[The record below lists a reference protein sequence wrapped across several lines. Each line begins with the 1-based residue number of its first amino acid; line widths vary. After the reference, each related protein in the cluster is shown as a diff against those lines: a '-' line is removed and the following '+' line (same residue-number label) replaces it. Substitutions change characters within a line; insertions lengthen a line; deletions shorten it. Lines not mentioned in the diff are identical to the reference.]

1 MLIAARA
8 FQSGRATL
16 NNTSRPT
23 NYEKPQ
29 RFLAATLC
37 VAALL
42 FTGCGETAK
51 PVTAPSAGKVDSY
64 FGSAFVV
71 PGTALGKSS
80 TTFDHSA
87 RQVAVSSFLT
97 NQTAQVPTQLIN
109 GTFATADTGFLGIT
123 ENFAPNNSGIISPQN
138 PPLSGA
144 WAVEIPGAGALAN
157 VLHVVGSGAVAAAPA
172 A

>member
-29 RFLAATLC
+29 RFRVATLC

-42 FTGCGETAK
+42 FSGCGETAK
-51 PVTAPSAGKVDSY
+51 PVTAPSAGKVDFF

-71 PGTALGKSS
+71 PGPAWGKSS
-80 TTFDHSA
+80 TPFDHSA
-87 RQVAVSSFLT
+87 RHVAFPSFPP
-97 NQTAQVPTQLIN
+97 NQPAQVPTQLIN
-109 GTFATADTGFLGIT
+109 GSFATADTGFLGIT
-123 ENFAPNNSGIISPQN
+123 ENFAPNN
-138 PPLSGA
+138 
-144 WAVEIPGAGALAN
+144 
-157 VLHVVGSGAVAAAPA
+157 
-172 A
+172 